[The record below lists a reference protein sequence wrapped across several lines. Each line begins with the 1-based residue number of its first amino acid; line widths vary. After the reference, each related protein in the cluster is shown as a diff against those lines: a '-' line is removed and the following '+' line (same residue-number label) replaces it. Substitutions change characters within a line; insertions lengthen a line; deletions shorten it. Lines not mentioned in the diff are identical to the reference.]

1 MTSDYYVYTD
11 GACVNNGQEN
21 AMAGMGIY
29 FGDDDPRNVSKR
41 VVGKQSNNTAELGA
55 IIEAYTIIKDDVEN
69 GKVVT
74 IVSDSIYAIRCVTTY
89 GEKCAAK
96 GWSADIPNKDM
107 VKRGYELYRRNSPF
121 AEHRIFFKHI
131 KAHTGKDDVHSLGN
145 ENADRLANMAI
156 GLTHC
161 PYDKPKEPIFL
172 GNKLETMMSRTYL
185 NVPFSDKEHAKKHGC
200 RWDPKKKK
208 WWISEMKPE
217 LEKYLR

>member
-11 GACVNNGQEN
+11 GACANNGQTN

-29 FGDDDPRNVSKR
+29 FGDDDPRNVSRK
-41 VVGKQSNNTAELGA
+41 VEGKQSNNTAELGA
-55 IIEAYTIIKDDVEN
+55 IIEAYTIIKGDLEK

-89 GEKCAAK
+89 GEKCAVA
-96 GWSADIPNKDM
+96 GWSKDIPNKDM
-107 VKRGYELYRRNSPF
+107 VRKAYELYRRNSQF
-121 AEHRIFFKHI
+121 KESQILFKHI
-131 KAHTGKDDVHSLGN
+131 KAHTGKDDVHSMGN

-161 PYDKPKEPIFL
+161 SYAKPTESIFL
-172 GNKLETMMSRTYL
+172 GNKLETMMNRTYL
-185 NVPFSDKEHAKKHGC
+185 NVPFSDKDQAKKYGC

>member
-1 MTSDYYVYTD
+1 MTSDYYVYTA
-11 GACVNNGQEN
+11 GACANNGQTN

-29 FGDDDPRNVSKR
+29 FGDDDPRNVSRK
-41 VVGKQSNNTAELGA
+41 VEGKQSNNTAELGA
-55 IIEAYTIIKDDVEN
+55 IIEAYTIIKGDLEK

-89 GEKCAAK
+89 GEKCAVA
-96 GWSADIPNKDM
+96 GWSKDIPNKDM
-107 VKRGYELYRRNSPF
+107 VRKAYELYRRNSPF
-121 AEHRIFFKHI
+121 KESQILFKHI
-131 KAHTGKDDVHSLGN
+131 KAHTGKDDVHSMGN

-161 PYDKPKEPIFL
+161 PYAKPTESIFL
-172 GNKLETMMSRTYL
+172 GNKLETMMNRTYL
-185 NVPFSDKEHAKKHGC
+185 NVPFSDKDHAKKYGC
-200 RWDPKKKK
+200 RWDLKKKK

>member
-1 MTSDYYVYTD
+1 
-11 GACVNNGQEN
+11 
-21 AMAGMGIY
+21 MAGMGIY
-29 FGDDDPRNVSKR
+29 FGDDDPRNVSRK
-41 VVGKQSNNTAELGA
+41 VEGKQSNNTAELGA
-55 IIEAYTIIKDDVEN
+55 IIEAYTIIKDDLEK

-89 GEKCAAK
+89 GEKCAAA
-96 GWSADIPNKDM
+96 GWSKDIPNKDM
-107 VKRGYELYRRNSPF
+107 VRKAYELYRRNSPF
-121 AEHRIFFKHI
+121 KESQILFKHI
-131 KAHTGKDDVHSLGN
+131 KAHTGKDDVHSIGN

-161 PYDKPKEPIFL
+161 PYDKPTESIFL
-172 GNKLETMMSRTYL
+172 GNKLETMMNRTYL
-185 NVPFSDKEHAKKHGC
+185 NVPFSDKDHAKKYGC

>member
-107 VKRGYELYRRNSPF
+107 VKRAYELYRRNSPF

>member
-29 FGDDDPRNVSKR
+29 FDDDDPRNVSKR

-121 AEHRIFFKHI
+121 KESRIFFKHI

>member
-185 NVPFSDKEHAKKHGC
+185 NVPFTDKEHAKKHGC

>member
-55 IIEAYTIIKDDVEN
+55 IIEAYTIIKDDLEN
-69 GKVVT
+69 GKVIT

-121 AEHRIFFKHI
+121 EEHRIFFKHI

>member
-1 MTSDYYVYTD
+1 
-11 GACVNNGQEN
+11 
-21 AMAGMGIY
+21 MAGMGIY
-29 FGDDDPRNVSKR
+29 FGDDDPRNVSRK
-41 VVGKQSNNTAELGA
+41 VEGKQSNNTAELGA
-55 IIEAYTIIKDDVEN
+55 IIEAYTIIKGDLEK

-89 GEKCAAK
+89 GEKCAVA
-96 GWSADIPNKDM
+96 GWSKDIPNKDM
-107 VKRGYELYRRNSPF
+107 VRKAYELYRGNSPF
-121 AEHRIFFKHI
+121 KESQILFKHI
-131 KAHTGKDDVHSLGN
+131 KAHTGKDDVHSMGN

-161 PYDKPKEPIFL
+161 SYAKPTESIFL
-172 GNKLETMMSRTYL
+172 GNKLETMMNRTYL
-185 NVPFSDKEHAKKHGC
+185 NVPFSDKDQAKKYGC

>member
-41 VVGKQSNNTAELGA
+41 GVGKQSNNTAELGA